1 MVYIGTLIGGNI
13 TIGSSSPTGHADTW
27 YKYAGDTE
35 WRTVMLGGTIQ
46 LFDYGDQTG
55 QIENAGDIVAIEIGT
70 GTQANPVTRIADTA
84 FSGSTSLISVTMP
97 DSITS
102 LGYMI
107 FNGCTSLANVN
118 ISNSVTVI
126 PQGMFMRCE
135 SLTSISI
142 PSTVTTIEDDAF
154 DNCSGLTS
162 ITIPNSVTNI
172 GRSVFYGCSGLT
184 SITFLGKTMQEVQDI
199 EDEYERKC
207 YPWGIED
214 TTIIHVA

>member
-1 MVYIGTLIGGNI
+1 MIGGNI
-13 TIGSSSPTGHADTW
+13 TIGSGGTAPAGHADTW

-70 GTQANPVTRIADTA
+70 GTQANPVTRIGDTA
-84 FSGSTSLISVTMP
+84 FSGCTSLISVTMP

-126 PQGMFMRCE
+126 PQGMFMSCE

-142 PSTVTTIEDDAF
+142 PSRVTTIEDSVFTECRGLTSVTIPDSVKSIGGSTF
-154 DNCSGLTS
+154 YNCSGLTS
-162 ITIPNSVTNI
+162 V
-172 GRSVFYGCSGLT
+172 
-184 SITFLGKTMQEVQDI
+184 TFLGKTMQEVQDI
-199 EDEYERKC
+199 EDEYGRKL
-207 YPWGIED
+207 YPWGISD
-214 TTIIHVA
+214 TSIIHVA